1 MRFLSLLAYAVQQGA
16 APDCTMS
23 TAIAKSLEEVIERLR
38 RDPVHPVEVVVGDLR
53 VEVRV
58 KAPRS
63 AADLFR
69 DVGPWEGES
78 TEELC
83 QRLTEERRRRGSGE
97 PPAL

>member
-1 MRFLSLLAYAVQQGA
+1 
-16 APDCTMS
+16 MS
-23 TAIAKSLEEVIERLR
+23 TAVANSLEEAIERLR
-38 RDPVHPVEVVVGDLR
+38 RDPVHPVEAVVGGLV
-53 VEVRV
+53 VEMRV

-69 DVGPWEGES
+69 EVGPWEGES

-83 QRLTEERRRRGSGE
+83 NRLAEDRRRGGSAE

>member
-1 MRFLSLLAYAVQQGA
+1 
-16 APDCTMS
+16 MS
-23 TAIAKSLEEVIERLR
+23 TAVAKSLEEAIEQLR
-38 RDPVHPVEVVVGDLR
+38 RDPVHPVEAVVGDLR

-69 DVGPWEGES
+69 EVGPWEGES
-78 TEELC
+78 TEELWK
-83 QRLTEERRRRGSGE
+83 RLAEERARGGSGE